1 MKRIWVH
8 VRSPTA
14 VPGAGNPWQDPPRR
28 GASHRVTRLCSA
40 VSCSVALQTL
50 ERSGETSSP
59 SGRSPKWKLLAFRLR
74 SLKPRSRPT
83 GLLGPAAATLEPK
96 PRLKGHKR
104 WEASINELFV
114 LPLARTPGATVLPVR
129 TGHCCRRKGR
139 TRPQRTPTSR
149 RTFRDPKPST
159 LNPKPYKP

>member
-83 GLLGPAAATLEPK
+83 GLLGPAAATPRTEAPLE
-96 PRLKGHKR
+96 
-104 WEASINELFV
+104 
-114 LPLARTPGATVLPVR
+114 GA
-129 TGHCCRRKGR
+129 
-139 TRPQRTPTSR
+139 
-149 RTFRDPKPST
+149 
-159 LNPKPYKP
+159 